1 MPFQSWIVCRSSIV
15 DHGTARFDRDLSWEE
30 LQRLSDAGRAEQ
42 RWHPCIRLFI
52 IAGGASA
59 LWAIIFAAIL

>member
-1 MPFQSWIVCRSSIV
+1 V